1 MVPAPDMMKS
11 HGEEIIEELLLGLF
25 AGLCQKTENNEEDS
39 LRETSDFLLRKN
51 NLVRSALVIP

>member
-1 MVPAPDMMKS
+1 MMKS

-25 AGLCQKTENNEEDS
+25 AGLCQKTDNEEDS